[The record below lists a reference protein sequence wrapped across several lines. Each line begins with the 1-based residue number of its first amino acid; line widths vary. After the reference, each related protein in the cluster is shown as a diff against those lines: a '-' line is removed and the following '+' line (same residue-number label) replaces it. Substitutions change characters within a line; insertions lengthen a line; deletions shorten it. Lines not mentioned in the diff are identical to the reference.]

1 MIIVKDWSLYV
12 TVFVIQAT
20 RQLGTSR
27 KGSKDEN
34 LMMLALFSL
43 LPFIYESLQRGK
55 VTRENS
61 YTIDL

>member
-12 TVFVIQAT
+12 AFSLF

-34 LMMLALFSL
+34 VMMLALFSL
-43 LPFIYESLQRGK
+43 LPFIYESLQRGTI
-55 VTRENS
+55 TRENN